1 MARAAETK
9 KRGGRRGD
17 CSSLPLDKPYPPQ
30 LDKIPQMVYLLGR
43 AVQNKEGLTIAQAAK
58 AMRLSPKTVRRRIKE
73 GKIPYKLVPGKYG
86 DEYRL
91 TELPSNR
98 INPEALDT
106 TPTLALDII
115 HRLEQENRNL
125 AGQLG
130 AALERVRALE
140 NQVKLLTM
148 GRQPWWRRL
157 FNRMGKGQQ

>member
-1 MARAAETK
+1 MAMGISQK
-9 KRGGRRGD
+9 
-17 CSSLPLDKPYPPQ
+17 
-30 LDKIPQMVYLLGR
+30 
-43 AVQNKEGLTIAQAAK
+43 TI
-58 AMRLSPKTVRRRIKE
+58 RRRIKE

-86 DEYRL
+86 DEYRI
-91 TELPSNR
+91 TELPPDGIR
-98 INPEALDT
+98 REALDT

-157 FNRMGKGQQ
+157 FKRMGRGQQ